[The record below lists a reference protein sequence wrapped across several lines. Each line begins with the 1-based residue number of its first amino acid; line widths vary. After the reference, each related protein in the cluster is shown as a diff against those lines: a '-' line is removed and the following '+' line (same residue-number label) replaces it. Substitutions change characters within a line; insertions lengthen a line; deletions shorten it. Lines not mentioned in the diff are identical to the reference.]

1 MFFHHFNILMLI
13 AINSG
18 GFKMVSAPM
27 VTANTDFRY
36 PFSSHRA
43 LLIGYQS
50 IEIVFV
56 ATNINRAA
64 LSTVFSYV
72 FLNFRQFF
80 PLTYSL
86 SPLSVRI
93 MYALELTSIRTSFQ
107 FWSWRLFIRFTS
119 FHSLSICTSK
129 CLQPTETLKRMMDNY
144 GHTEYVHIV
153 RYTSSST
160 IANRSIRKCEFCKR
174 IESFAIHSKKI
185 SNKWGKIVVFNAKLA
200 STLANSHIWAFCKA
214 QRGKMWMEKNRCI
227 SNRNCTV

>member
-119 FHSLSICTSK
+119 FHSLSIC
-129 CLQPTETLKRMMDNY
+129 
-144 GHTEYVHIV
+144 V
-153 RYTSSST
+153 RPSVYNQLRLWREWWITTVTQNMYILSDT
-160 IANRSIRKCEFCKR
+160 RRHRRLPIGPLENVNFANE
-174 IESFAIHSKKI
+174 
-185 SNKWGKIVVFNAKLA
+185 
-200 STLANSHIWAFCKA
+200 
-214 QRGKMWMEKNRCI
+214 
-227 SNRNCTV
+227 